1 MKHELR
7 ITIELLDSVTVRE
20 PLATEQVLIGI
31 DMDDGFASL
40 EDGGMAEVETEI
52 DGMLLDKFGGDED

>member
-52 DGMLLDKFGGDED
+52 DGMLLDNFGGDED